1 MSSTASEFPASFP
14 DCPFHL
20 RANLSIITNNV
31 KKKKPFGNTLR
42 EQLEASSRDRLYS
55 FFLDFGGIRGA
66 LVHATR
72 MVNEMRANHDL
83 GTLETMLLGHAY
95 IAASLMTVNLKGG
108 DRVSIRV
115 DCSGPARGLSA
126 EANAFGEV
134 RGYLMENPIPL
145 DHSPESYELRQVM
158 DRGILSVTRFLEKA
172 KQPFTGQVQLQHG
185 TLAEDLAHYYLVSE
199 QTPSA
204 FSFSIQF
211 GPSAEVTGAGGLFL
225 QIMPGTEETKVATL
239 EKILRQMPPVGRL
252 FAEQLPAEQLLA
264 EQFGDLSPILL
275 GKRRVAFMC
284 HCSKSRFR
292 RFMAALPQEELSD
305 ILENGPFPVV
315 TTCFNCNSEYDFP
328 RIEIEKILTE
338 RGEN

>member
-1 MSSTASEFPASFP
+1 
-14 DCPFHL
+14 
-20 RANLSIITNNV
+20 V
-31 KKKKPFGNTLR
+31 KKKKPYGNTLR

-72 MVNEMRANHDL
+72 MVNEMRANHAL
-83 GTLETMLLGHAY
+83 GTMETLLLGHAY

-108 DRVSIRV
+108 DRVNVRV
-115 DCSGPARGLSA
+115 DCSGPAGGLSV

-145 DHSPESYELRQVM
+145 DHSSDTFELRDLL
-158 DRGILSVTRFLEKA
+158 DRGILSVTRLLEKA
-172 KQPFTGQVQLQHG
+172 RQPFTGQVQLEHG

-204 FSFSIQF
+204 FNFSVQF
-211 GPSAEVTGAGGLFL
+211 DSSGEVTGAGGLFL
-225 QIMPGTEETKVATL
+225 QVMPVTEQSKVAIL
-239 EKILRQMPPVGRL
+239 ETILRQMPSLGRL
-252 FAEQLPAEQLLA
+252 FAEQITAEQLLA
-264 EQFGDLSPILL
+264 EQFADLSPLLL
-275 GKRRVAFMC
+275 GQRRVAFMC

-292 RFMAALPQEELSD
+292 RFMAALPREELTD

-315 TTCFNCNSEYDFP
+315 TTCFNCNSEYAFP
-328 RIEIEKILTE
+328 RAEIEKLLAEQTD
-338 RGEN
+338 N

>member
-1 MSSTASEFPASFP
+1 M
-14 DCPFHL
+14 
-20 RANLSIITNNV
+20 
-31 KKKKPFGNTLR
+31 KKKKPYGNTLR

-72 MVNEMRANHDL
+72 MVNEMRANHAL
-83 GTLETMLLGHAY
+83 GTMETLLLGHAY

-108 DRVSIRV
+108 DRVNVRV
-115 DCSGPARGLSA
+115 DCSGPAGGLSV

-145 DHSPESYELRQVM
+145 DHSSDTFELRDLL
-158 DRGILSVTRFLEKA
+158 DRGILSVTRLLEKA
-172 KQPFTGQVQLQHG
+172 RQPFTGQVQLEHG

-204 FSFSIQF
+204 FNFSVQF
-211 GPSAEVTGAGGLFL
+211 DSSGEVTGAGGLFL
-225 QIMPGTEETKVATL
+225 QVMPVTEQSKVAIL
-239 EKILRQMPPVGRL
+239 ETILRQMPSLGRL
-252 FAEQLPAEQLLA
+252 FAEQITAEQLLA
-264 EQFGDLSPILL
+264 EQFADLSPLLL
-275 GKRRVAFMC
+275 GQRRVAFMC

-292 RFMAALPQEELSD
+292 RFMAALPREELTD

-315 TTCFNCNSEYDFP
+315 TTCFNCNSEYAFP
-328 RIEIEKILTE
+328 RAEIEKLLAEQTD
-338 RGEN
+338 N

>member
-1 MSSTASEFPASFP
+1 M
-14 DCPFHL
+14 
-20 RANLSIITNNV
+20 
-31 KKKKPFGNTLR
+31 KKKKPYGNTLR

-72 MVNEMRANHDL
+72 MVNEMRANHAL
-83 GTLETMLLGHAY
+83 GTMETLLLGHAY

-108 DRVSIRV
+108 DRVNVRV
-115 DCSGPARGLSA
+115 DCSGPAGGLSV

-145 DHSPESYELRQVM
+145 DHSSDTFELRDLL
-158 DRGILSVTRFLEKA
+158 DRGILSVTRLLEKA
-172 KQPFTGQVQLQHG
+172 RQPFTGQVQLEHG

-204 FSFSIQF
+204 FNFSVQF
-211 GPSAEVTGAGGLFL
+211 DSSGEVTGAGGLFL
-225 QIMPGTEETKVATL
+225 QVMPVTEQSKVAIL
-239 EKILRQMPPVGRL
+239 ETILRQMPSLGRL
-252 FAEQLPAEQLLA
+252 FAEQITPEQLLA
-264 EQFGDLSPILL
+264 EQFADLSPLLL
-275 GKRRVAFMC
+275 GQRRVAFMC

-292 RFMAALPQEELSD
+292 RFMAALPREELTD

-315 TTCFNCNSEYDFP
+315 TTCFNCNSAYDFP
-328 RIEIEKILTE
+328 RNEIENILAE
-338 RGEN
+338 RGGN

>member
-1 MSSTASEFPASFP
+1 
-14 DCPFHL
+14 
-20 RANLSIITNNV
+20 V
-31 KKKKPFGNTLR
+31 KKKKPYGNTLR

-72 MVNEMRANHDL
+72 MVNEMRANHAL
-83 GTLETMLLGHAY
+83 GTMETLLLGHAY

-108 DRVSIRV
+108 DRVNVRV
-115 DCSGPARGLSA
+115 DCSGPAGGLSV

-145 DHSPESYELRQVM
+145 DHSSDTFELRDLL
-158 DRGILSVTRFLEKA
+158 DRGILSITRLLEKA
-172 KQPFTGQVQLQHG
+172 RQPFTGQVQLEHG

-204 FSFSIQF
+204 FNFSVQF
-211 GPSAEVTGAGGLFL
+211 DSSGEVTGAGGLFL
-225 QIMPGTEETKVATL
+225 QVMPVTEQSKVAIL
-239 EKILRQMPPVGRL
+239 ETILRQMPSLGRL
-252 FAEQLPAEQLLA
+252 FAEQITAEQLLA
-264 EQFGDLSPILL
+264 EQFADLSPLLL
-275 GKRRVAFMC
+275 GQRRVAFMC

-292 RFMAALPQEELSD
+292 RFMAALPREELTD

-315 TTCFNCNSEYDFP
+315 TTCFNCNSEYAFP
-328 RIEIEKILTE
+328 RAEIEKLLAEQTD
-338 RGEN
+338 N

>member
-1 MSSTASEFPASFP
+1 
-14 DCPFHL
+14 
-20 RANLSIITNNV
+20 V
-31 KKKKPFGNTLR
+31 KKKKPYGNTLR

-72 MVNEMRANHDL
+72 MVNEMRANHEL
-83 GTLETMLLGHAY
+83 GTLETMMLGHAY

-108 DRVSIRV
+108 DRVNIRV
-115 DCSGPARGLSA
+115 DCSGPARGLSV

-134 RGYLMENPIPL
+134 RGYLMENQIPL
-145 DHSPESYELRQVM
+145 DRSPETYELRELM
-158 DRGILSVTRFLEKA
+158 DQGILSVTHLLEKA

-199 QTPSA
+199 QAPSA
-204 FSFSIQF
+204 FAFSVQF
-211 GPSAEVTGAGGLFL
+211 DQSGEVIGAGGLFL
-225 QIMPGTEETKVATL
+225 QIMPGTEESKVATL
-239 EKILRQMPPVGRL
+239 EKILQQMPSVGHC
-252 FAEQLPAEQLLA
+252 FAEEIPAEQLLA
-264 EQFGDLSPILL
+264 EQFSDLSPLLL

-292 RFMAALPQEELSD
+292 RFMAALPQEELAE

-315 TTCFNCNSEYDFP
+315 TTCFNCNSAYNFP
-328 RIEIEKILTE
+328 RIEIEMLFAE
-338 RGEN
+338 RSGN